1 MATDHADR
9 MAEDT
14 GTNGLLGAMAS
25 KVDFKLSLL
34 KDAMAEYSEI
44 KHVIDGVVK
53 EKERLQ
59 QEKERLQ
66 NEEEMLRHEQHGQL
80 HMHAKF
86 CF

>member
-1 MATDHADR
+1 MQT

-14 GTNGLLGAMAS
+14 GMSGLLGAIAS
-25 KVDFKLSLL
+25 KVDLKMSLL

-44 KHVIDGVVK
+44 KRVIDGVAK

-59 QEKERLQ
+59 QEKERFQ
-66 NEEEMLRHEQHGQL
+66 NEKEKLQHEQHGQI